1 MLPFGGKARKVELME
16 AADTRRTVM
25 IEALWLRSGVARE
38 VALVLGGSLLIALS
52 AQLRLVLP
60 FSPVPI
66 SGQTFAVL
74 LLGALYGSRRGPA
87 TVMTYLALGAVG
99 LPIGAGGA
107 LGVAWLLGPTG
118 GYLVGFVAAAYVVGT
133 LSERGW
139 DRKPW
144 TTAASMIIGNGII
157 YAAGIV
163 WLSKFV
169 GWQAVLGAGFYPF
182 LVGDAFKIA
191 LATILLPA
199 GWKLIGRSGQQ

>member
-1 MLPFGGKARKVELME
+1 ME

-38 VALVLGGSLLIALS
+38 VALILGGSLLIALS

-66 SGQTFAVL
+66 SGQTFAIL

-87 TVMTYLALGAVG
+87 TVVTYLVLGAAG
-99 LPIGAGGA
+99 LPFGAGGA
-107 LGVAWLLGPTG
+107 LGLAWLLGPTG
-118 GYLVGFVAAAYVVGT
+118 GYLVGFVVAAFVVGM

-144 TTAASMIIGNGII
+144 STAASMIIGNGII
-157 YAAGIV
+157 YAVGIV
-163 WLSKFV
+163 WLSRIV
-169 GWQAVLGAGFYPF
+169 GWPAVLGAGFFPF
-182 LVGDAFKIA
+182 LIGDALKIA

-199 GWKLIGRSGQQ
+199 GWKIMGRAGKQ

>member
-1 MLPFGGKARKVELME
+1 MLPFGDMARKVDLME

-25 IEALWLRSGVARE
+25 IEALRQIPAARE

-52 AQLRLVLP
+52 AQLQFVLP

-74 LLGALYGSRRGPA
+74 LLAALYGSRRGLT
-87 TVMTYLALGAVG
+87 TVVTYLTLGGVG
-99 LPIGAGGA
+99 LPVFAGGG
-107 LGVAWLLGPTG
+107 LGVAKLLGPTG
-118 GYLVGFVAAAYVVGT
+118 GYLVGFAVAAFIVGT

-144 TTAASMIIGNGII
+144 TTAASMIIGNAII
-157 YAAGIV
+157 YVGGIV
-163 WLSKFV
+163 WLSRFV

-199 GWKLIGRSGQQ
+199 GWKFVGRSGQP

>member
-1 MLPFGGKARKVELME
+1 ME
-16 AADTRRTVM
+16 TAGTRRTVM

-118 GYLVGFVAAAYVVGT
+118 GYLVGFAAAAYVVGT

-144 TTAASMIIGNGII
+144 TTAASMIIGNAII
-157 YAAGIV
+157 YVGGIV

-199 GWKLIGRSGQQ
+199 GWKFIGRSGQP